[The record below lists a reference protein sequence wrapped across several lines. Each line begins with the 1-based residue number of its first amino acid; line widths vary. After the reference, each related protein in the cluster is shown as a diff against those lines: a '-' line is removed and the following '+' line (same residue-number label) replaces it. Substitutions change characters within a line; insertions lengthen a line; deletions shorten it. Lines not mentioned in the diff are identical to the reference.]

1 MRWKTSGRFTPAA
14 ATRIRISPSRGD
26 GLGIRTGLLDLALR
40 EDLDLFSLDD
50 LADRIGFLE
59 AEITR
64 CRAQIARKAAGREAA
79 DALFR
84 KPED

>member
-1 MRWKTSGRFTPAA
+1 MTRGVMMEEAEEARRGRGAV
-14 ATRIRISPSRGD
+14 
-26 GLGIRTGLLDLALR
+26 LDLALR